1 MKKSAIFFSFIA
13 IASLA
18 CASPLNALTTAP
30 HFYVV
35 MQNQSQKDVTTSF
48 QKGVGNVD
56 LEPILNDHTPLP
68 AHKTSIKYGVNF
80 HPLDPQ
86 DTFNIVFTGEQDCT
100 FNVAFYAPGNPKIS
114 MSGLGCYGGGYSIID
129 GGYTLLLYVSD
140 IHLK

>member
-1 MKKSAIFFSFIA
+1 MKKSAILFSLIA
-13 IASLA
+13 MSNLTYAL
-18 CASPLNALTTAP
+18 PLNTLATDP

-35 MQNQSQKDVTTSF
+35 MQNRSGKDVTTSF
-48 QKGVGNVD
+48 QKGVGDVD
-56 LEPILNDHTPLP
+56 LQPILNDHTPLP

-100 FNVAFYAPGNPKIS
+100 FNVAFYAPGNPKITV
-114 MSGLGCYGGGYSIID
+114 SGLGCYGGGYSIID

-140 IHLK
+140 IHLT